1 METRLKHRIALSTF
15 YFLSGFGFSTW
26 TSRIPTIK
34 EVIGLNDAELG
45 STLLTMPIASLIGL
59 PLSGFL
65 VSKFNTRKPIVFG
78 YTLYALSLLSLSF
91 ASNTVML
98 IGSMFC
104 IAFFMR
110 IVNVSMNTQVITVQK
125 LFQKKINASF
135 HAMWSIGGIAG
146 VGFTTLM
153 IVSDI
158 SMLMHLILFTCMV
171 IPLSLFSYFN
181 LIAADKATT
190 GTKLILSKPE
200 PYIVSLGFIIF
211 FASICEGGMFDW
223 SGVFFRDVVNSEI
236 FTFGFLLFMT
246 FMAISR
252 LLSDKIIHKI
262 GSKLT
267 FAISAVL
274 IISGVLTAV
283 LFPFFVPALIGFSI
297 IGIGVAPI
305 VPMALAQ
312 AGGSKKYAP
321 GIVVAIISTY
331 GTTGMLIGPPVIGY
345 LSHGF
350 GLRWAFLFLTITGLA
365 IIPLTRLFFKIKGSE
380 E

>member
-1 METRLKHRIALSTF
+1 
-15 YFLSGFGFSTW
+15 
-26 TSRIPTIK
+26 
-34 EVIGLNDAELG
+34 
-45 STLLTMPIASLIGL
+45 
-59 PLSGFL
+59 
-65 VSKFNTRKPIVFG
+65 
-78 YTLYALSLLSLSF
+78 
-91 ASNTVML
+91 
-98 IGSMFC
+98 
-104 IAFFMR
+104 
-110 IVNVSMNTQVITVQK
+110 
-125 LFQKKINASF
+125 
-135 HAMWSIGGIAG
+135 
-146 VGFTTLM
+146 
-153 IVSDI
+153 
-158 SMLMHLILFTCMV
+158 
-171 IPLSLFSYFN
+171 
-181 LIAADKATT
+181 
-190 GTKLILSKPE
+190 
-200 PYIVSLGFIIF
+200 
-211 FASICEGGMFDW
+211 
-223 SGVFFRDVVNSEI
+223 VFFRDVVNSEI

-267 FAISAVL
+267 FAISAAL

-283 LFPFFVPALIGFSI
+283 LFPYFVPALIGFSI

-331 GTTGMLIGPPVIGY
+331 GTTGMLIGPPIIGY